1 MKNFI
6 IAALITVFPFA
17 ASSQDLTCA
26 DFGQLAENIMTARQN
41 GVPLSQLMELLGELR
56 SIELFEKLV
65 MEAYEQPRYSTKAVQ
80 NSTIEDYR
88 NLWELGCYSSDYG
101 KQ

>member
-1 MKNFI
+1 MKTFI
-6 IAALITVFPFA
+6 TAALIAAFPFA

-26 DFGQLAENIMTARQN
+26 DFGDMAENIMTARQN
-41 GVPLSQLMELLGELR
+41 GVPLSQLMDALGELR
-56 SIELFEKLV
+56 SFELFEKLV
-65 MEAYEQPRYSTKAVQ
+65 MLAYQEPRYSTKAVQ